1 MNSKRTKSNFKR
13 RFFMNSKRFL
23 LVSLFLL
30 VALGLMYVG
39 GQKESIAADQKILNV
54 LFQQSNIPDDKIVE
68 GYAEE
73 WAKKNNVK
81 LNFQIVDENQLAS
94 KTLAAIESKTGPDL
108 ILFPAY
114 SAYLYKDSLV
124 LLNELVDGLGEKY
137 GGWFPIAKQAFFYNG
152 EWKAIPYKT
161 FVKPIVYRKD
171 VINEA
176 PDTWEKLVQVSKEIS
191 EEDNGMYGFGVAIG
205 PRSDGPNFIR
215 SLLWSYGASIVDKN
229 GNVAFNSKEAIEAY
243 SLLKKWYKVGGMAPG
258 VAGWD
263 DSDNNAAFM
272 AGKIAMTINASSI
285 YLAAKNDFSDTLGK
299 VTGHFLAPAGPAGR
313 YGNASTQGLGIP
325 KYSNNKETAIDFL
338 EYLYTP
344 EHLKAITT
352 ETGGGATMMLSGV
365 INDLPLW
372 EDPDLKA
379 LLEMSEVSYLIGYPG
394 KITRAASAVRA
405 EFILI
410 NAAGRMIAQDLSPEE
425 TVKMAHDQIVE
436 IYSRF

>member
-1 MNSKRTKSNFKR
+1 
-13 RFFMNSKRFL
+13 MNSKRFL

-108 ILFPAY
+108 ILFPDY
-114 SAYLYKDSLV
+114 SAYLYQDSLV

-243 SLLKKWYKVGGMAPG
+243 S
-258 VAGWD
+258 
-263 DSDNNAAFM
+263 
-272 AGKIAMTINASSI
+272 
-285 YLAAKNDFSDTLGK
+285 
-299 VTGHFLAPAGPAGR
+299 
-313 YGNASTQGLGIP
+313 
-325 KYSNNKETAIDFL
+325 
-338 EYLYTP
+338 
-344 EHLKAITT
+344 
-352 ETGGGATMMLSGV
+352 
-365 INDLPLW
+365 
-372 EDPDLKA
+372 
-379 LLEMSEVSYLIGYPG
+379 
-394 KITRAASAVRA
+394 
-405 EFILI
+405 
-410 NAAGRMIAQDLSPEE
+410 
-425 TVKMAHDQIVE
+425 
-436 IYSRF
+436 

>member
-1 MNSKRTKSNFKR
+1 MNF
-13 RFFMNSKRFL
+13 KRFL
-23 LVSLFLL
+23 LILLFLF
-30 VALGLMYVG
+30 VATGLMCVG

-108 ILFPAY
+108 ILFPDY
-114 SAYLYKDSLV
+114 SAYLYQDSLI

-171 VINEA
+171 VVNKL
-176 PDTWEKLVQVSKEIS
+176 PDTWEELVQVSNEIS
-191 EEDNGMYGFGVAIG
+191 EEDNGMYGFGVAIA

-215 SLLWSYGASIVDKN
+215 SLLWSYGASIVDKD
-229 GNVAFNSKEAIEAY
+229 GNVAFNSKEAIEAF
-243 SLLKKWYKVGGMAPG
+243 SFLKKWYEVGGMAPG

-285 YLAAKNDFSDTLGK
+285 YSAAKKDFPDTLGK

-313 YGNASTQGLGIP
+313 YGNASVQGLGIP

-338 EYLYTP
+338 EYLYQP

-352 ETGGGATMMLSGV
+352 ETDGGATMMLSGV
-365 INDLPLW
+365 VNDLPLW
-372 EDPDLKA
+372 ENPDLKA
-379 LLEMSEVSYLIGYPG
+379 LLETSKVSYLIGYPG
-394 KITRAASAVRA
+394 KITRAASTVRS

-410 NAAGRMIAQDLSPEE
+410 NAAGRMLAEDLSPEE

-436 IYSRF
+436 VYSRF